1 MRRGTIPF
9 ALPPFQGWV
18 RRLVLA
24 CAAVFL
30 MQQLLQAYAPKL
42 KDLLEIYAS
51 LVPAGVIGHGFLWQ
65 LVTYSFLH
73 HGWMHLL
80 GNMLTL
86 WMVGSLEE
94 MEWGKQR
101 FLELYFFS
109 VVGAALTTIVVAY
122 LHLFRT
128 APTDVVMGASGGT
141 MGLLMALAVLDG
153 DREFMMLLFFVV
165 PIRLK
170 VKYLVAIIAF
180 GVFVATIQA
189 AENVANAAHVG
200 GLLSGFLWAKF
211 VPRRG
216 LAFEASEA
224 FYGAHNAWHRWKRRQ
239 AAKKFEVYMRKSERE
254 VPRFDDKGN
263 YIPPDDNGP
272 RKPNGDSGSGSKWV
286 N

>member
-18 RRLVLA
+18 RRIVLA

-30 MQQLLQAYAPKL
+30 VQVLLGSYAPKL
-42 KDLLEIYAS
+42 KEYFEIYAS
-51 LVPAGVIGHGFLWQ
+51 LVPIGVIGHGFIWQ

-73 HGWMHLL
+73 HGLMHLL

-101 FLELYFFS
+101 FLELYFLS
-109 VVGAALTTIVVAY
+109 VVGAAVTTILAAY

-128 APTDVVMGASGGT
+128 DPNNIVMGASGGT

-153 DREFMMLLFFVV
+153 DREFMMLLFFVIPV
-165 PIRLK
+165 RLK

-180 GVFVATIQA
+180 GVFIATIQA
-189 AENVANAAHVG
+189 SDNVANVAHVG

-216 LAFEASEA
+216 LSFEASEA
-224 FYGAHNAWHRWKRRQ
+224 YYGVHNAWHRWKRRQ

-254 VPRFDDKGN
+254 IPRFDDKGN
-263 YIPPDDNGP
+263 YIPPDDDAP
-272 RKPNGDSGSGSKWV
+272 RKPNGDSGTGSKWV

>member
-24 CAAVFL
+24 CAAVFFV
-30 MQQLLQAYAPKL
+30 QILLGAYAHNL
-42 KDLLEIYAS
+42 KDLFEIYAS
-51 LVPAGVIGHGFLWQ
+51 LVPVGVIGHGFIWQ

-73 HGWMHLL
+73 QGWMHLL

-101 FLELYFFS
+101 FLELYFLS
-109 VVGAALTTIVVAY
+109 VVGAAVTTILAAY

-128 APTDVVMGASGGT
+128 DPNNVVMGASGGT

-153 DREFMMLLFFVV
+153 DREFMMLLFFVIPV
-165 PIRLK
+165 RLK

-180 GVFVATIQA
+180 GVFIATIQA
-189 AENVANAAHVG
+189 ADNVANVAHVG
-200 GLLSGFLWAKF
+200 GLLCGFLWAKF

-224 FYGAHNAWHRWKRRQ
+224 YYGVHNAWHRWKRRQ
-239 AAKKFEVYMRKSERE
+239 AAKKFAVYMRKSERE
-254 VPRFDDKGN
+254 IPRFDDKGN
-263 YIPPDDNGP
+263 YIPPDDDAP
-272 RKPNGDSGSGSKWV
+272 RKPNGDSGTGSKWV

>member
-24 CAAVFL
+24 CAAVFFV
-30 MQQLLQAYAPKL
+30 QVLLGAYAPQL
-42 KDLLEIYAS
+42 KDWFEIHAS
-51 LVPAGVIGHGFLWQ
+51 LVPVGVIGHGFLWQ

-101 FLELYFFS
+101 FLELYFLS

-122 LHLFRT
+122 LHLFGT
-128 APTDVVMGASGGT
+128 APMVVVMGASGGA

-153 DREFMMLLFFVV
+153 DREFMMLLFFVI

-180 GVFVATIQA
+180 GVFVAAVQA
-189 AENVANAAHVG
+189 SDNVANATHVG
-200 GLLSGFLWAKF
+200 GLLFGFLWAKF
-211 VPRRG
+211 VPRHG

-254 VPRFDDKGN
+254 APRFDDKGN
-263 YIPPDDNGP
+263 YIPPDEDGP

>member
-1 MRRGTIPF
+1 MARGTIPF

-24 CAAVFL
+24 CAAVFFV
-30 MQQLLQAYAPKL
+30 QVLLGAYAPKF
-42 KDLLEIYAS
+42 KDYFEIYAS
-51 LVPAGVIGHGFLWQ
+51 LVPLGVVGHGFIWQ

-73 HGWMHLL
+73 KDLWHLL
-80 GNMLTL
+80 GNMLVL
-86 WMVGSLEE
+86 WMVGSIEE
-94 MEWGKQR
+94 IEWGRQR

-109 VVGAALTTIVVAY
+109 VVGGALTTIAAAY
-122 LHLFRT
+122 LHVFGT
-128 APTDVVMGASGGT
+128 APDQVFLGASAGT

-153 DREFMMLLFFVV
+153 DREFMMLLFFVL

-189 AENVANAAHVG
+189 SDHVANVAHVG
-200 GLLSGFLWAKF
+200 GLLCGFLWAKF

-216 LAFEASEA
+216 LSFEASEA
-224 FYGAHNAWHRWKRRQ
+224 YFGMQNAWHRWKRRQ

-263 YIPPDDNGP
+263 YIPPEEPP
-272 RKPNGDSGSGSKWV
+272 RKPNGDSGSKWIH
-286 N
+286 

>member
-24 CAAVFL
+24 CAAVFFV
-30 MQQLLQAYAPKL
+30 QVLLGAYAPKL
-42 KDLLEIYAS
+42 KEYFEIYAS
-51 LVPAGVIGHGFLWQ
+51 LVPVGVVGHGFIWQ
-65 LVTYSFLH
+65 LVTYSFVHQTLL
-73 HGWMHLL
+73 HLL

-101 FLELYFFS
+101 FLELYFLS
-109 VVGAALTTIVVAY
+109 VVGAAVTTILAAY

-128 APTDVVMGASGGT
+128 DPNNVVMGASGGT

-153 DREFMMLLFFVV
+153 DREFMMLLFFVIPV
-165 PIRLK
+165 RLK

-189 AENVANAAHVG
+189 ADNVANVAHVG
-200 GLLSGFLWAKF
+200 GLLCGFLWAEF

-224 FYGAHNAWHRWKRRQ
+224 YYGVHNAWHRWKRRQ

-254 VPRFDDKGN
+254 IPRFDDKGN
-263 YIPPDDNGP
+263 YIPPDDDAP
-272 RKPNGDSGSGSKWV
+272 RKPNGDSGTGSKWV

>member
-24 CAAVFL
+24 CVAVHL
-30 MQQLLQAYAPKL
+30 VRVILEAYAHQYL
-42 KDLLEIYAS
+42 ELLLAYGAMIPEGVVAHGRIFE
-51 LVPAGVIGHGFLWQ
+51 LVS
-65 LVTYSFLH
+65 YSFLH
-73 HGWMHLL
+73 ENSWHLL
-80 GNMLTL
+80 GNMLVL

-94 MEWGKQR
+94 MEWGAQR
-101 FLELYFFS
+101 FVELYFFS
-109 VVGAALTTIVVAY
+109 VIGAALTTIVASY
-122 LHLFRT
+122 LHVFGT
-128 APTDVVMGASGGT
+128 APNIGVIGASGGT
-141 MGLLMALAVLDG
+141 MGLMMALAVLDG
-153 DREFMMLLFFVV
+153 DREFMMLLFFIL

-170 VKYLVAIIAF
+170 VKYMVAIIAF

-189 AENVANAAHVG
+189 TDHTANVAHVG
-200 GLLSGFLWAKF
+200 GLLFGFLWAKF

-224 FYGAHNAWHRWKRRQ
+224 FYGVHNAWHRWKRSQ
-239 AAKKFEVYMRKSERE
+239 AAKKFEVYMRKSESE

-263 YIPPDDNGP
+263 YIPPDDDRP

>member
-1 MRRGTIPF
+1 MPF

-24 CAAVFL
+24 CAAVFFLQILFQHYDPKRYEEFLSYFEL
-30 MQQLLQAYAPKL
+30 MPRSVL
-42 KDLLEIYAS
+42 
-51 LVPAGVIGHGFLWQ
+51 GHGYVWQ
-65 LVTYSFLH
+65 LVTYAFLH
-73 HGWMHLL
+73 LTLMHLL

-94 MEWGKQR
+94 TEWGRQR
-101 FLELYFFS
+101 FLELYFLS
-109 VVGAALTTIVVAY
+109 VIGAAVATIIAGY
-122 LHLFRT
+122 LHAFGT
-128 APTDVVMGASGGT
+128 APNSSVIGASGGT

-165 PIRLK
+165 PIRIK

-180 GVFVATIQA
+180 AVFFATLQA
-189 AENVANAAHVG
+189 KDDIANVAHVG
-200 GLLSGFLWAKF
+200 GLLCGYLWAKF

-224 FYGAHNAWHRWKRRQ
+224 YYGAHNAWHKWKRRQ
-239 AAKKFEVYMRKSERE
+239 AAKKFQVYMRKSERE
-254 VPRFDDKGN
+254 MPRFDDKGN
-263 YIPPDDNGP
+263 YIPPEDPP
-272 RKPNGDSGSGSKWV
+272 RKPNGDSGSRWV